1 MGLFSTSRSRSY
13 STATNASAPQQVSD
27 GGSAFAFQNVT
38 GDINVESLDPR
49 TIAAAMEFTDRANQI
64 AMQFSREGQDAAF
77 RAVSGATDRALEFGA
92 GAFQTANSAIISGM
106 ESNAALS
113 REVLNFAGT
122 ETERGREFSAGV
134 IGQFDSFAD
143 RAIKSNL
150 FAVGKA
156 LERVDAAGERGT
168 KLAALAVANS
178 ERSSEQ
184 QARFLGE
191 AFNSSLNAIE
201 KANSSE
207 AAKLSE
213 KAIYAA
219 VALAGITLASR
230 WVK

>member
-13 STATNASAPQQVSD
+13 NTSTSANAPQQVSD

-49 TIAAAMEFTDRANQI
+49 TIAAAMEFADNANQI
-64 AMQFSREGQDAAF
+64 ALQFAREGQDAAF
-77 RAVSGATDRALEFGA
+77 EVVSGATDRALEFGA
-92 GAFQTANSAIISGM
+92 GAFQTATSSILAGM

-113 REVLNFAGT
+113 REVVNFAAT

-156 LERVDAAGERGT
+156 LERMDAAGERES
-168 KLAALAVANS
+168 KIAALAVKNS

-191 AFNSSLNAIE
+191 AFGASVDAIE
-201 KANSSE
+201 RANASE
-207 AAKLSE
+207 TKELSE
-213 KAIYAA
+213 KAIYAGL
-219 VALAGITLASR
+219 ALGGIALISR
-230 WVK
+230 WIE